1 MKLSDYFSAGLVMKY
16 IYSNLTGGLP
26 VEGLDTQA
34 GQSFAVDLGT
44 YYESK
49 KFEIN

>member
-1 MKLSDYFSAGLVMKY
+1 MKY

-34 GQSFAVDLGT
+34 GQSFAVDLVHIM
-44 YYESK
+44 K
-49 KFEIN
+49 VKNLN